1 MISWRS
7 YLIRKEGVTT
17 FDDYI
22 ASHFKRANEQ
32 EEGII
37 FNPWK
42 SGPYPTWGMPALK
55 ASKAAELQGREKW
68 KKFHLAVMKAFYT
81 DGRDISKEH
90 ILEEIAEEQGL
101 IMDEFVRESKNPE
114 WEDLVYEETKR
125 AQEVFGIRSIPTVVV
140 KDRFLVEGTVP
151 LSYYKQLLDKV
162 NQESGGRS
170 QKPEENG
177 M

>member
-1 MISWRS
+1 VISWRS
-7 YLIRKEGVTT
+7 YLIREEGVTT

-68 KKFHLAVMKAFYT
+68 KKFHRAVMKAFYT
-81 DGRDISKEH
+81 EGRDISRED

-101 IMDEFVRESKNPE
+101 IMDEFAKESKNPE
-114 WEDLVYEETKR
+114 WERLVYEETKR
-125 AQEVFGIRSIPTVVV
+125 AQEVLGIRSIPTVVV
-140 KDRFLVEGTVP
+140 QDRFLVEGAVP
-151 LSYYKQLLDKV
+151 VSHYKQV
-162 NQESGGRS
+162 I
-170 QKPEENG
+170 EEIKKEPKNKIHDS
-177 M
+177 

>member
-7 YLIRKEGVTT
+7 YLIRGEGVTT

-22 ASHFKRANEQ
+22 ASHFERANQQ

-37 FNPWK
+37 FNPWE

-81 DGRDISKEH
+81 DGRDISKEYV
-90 ILEEIAEEQGL
+90 LEEIAREQGL
-101 IMDEFVRESKNPE
+101 VMDEFANEARNPE
-114 WEDLVYEETKR
+114 WEHLVYEETKR
-125 AQEVFGIRSIPTVVV
+125 AQEELGIRSIPTVVV
-140 KDRFLVEGTVP
+140 QKRFLVEGTVP
-151 LSYYKQLLDKV
+151 VSHYEQVIEKV
-162 NQESGGRS
+162 KKDSGDRS
-170 QKPEENG
+170 QKTDYLK
-177 M
+177 

>member
-7 YLIRKEGVTT
+7 YLIREEGVTT

-22 ASHFKRANEQ
+22 ASHFERANEQ

-90 ILEEIAEEQGL
+90 VLEEIAEEQGL
-101 IMDEFVRESKNPE
+101 IMDEFVKESRNAE
-114 WEDLVYEETKR
+114 WEHLVYEETKR
-125 AQEVFGIRSIPTVVV
+125 AQEELGIRSIPTVVV
-140 KDRFLVEGTVP
+140 QKRFLVEGTVP
-151 LSYYKQLLDKV
+151 VSHYKQVIEKV
-162 NQESGGRS
+162 KQESG
-170 QKPEENG
+170 KNG
-177 M
+177 I